1 MRIRKEGMEKKQNQD
16 YSLTADMEKAAYDI
30 LYKTDESLKESEYT
44 YDQKFKQLYFDL
56 EMQREKSP
64 GYPLV
69 KRGIY
74 YCSRMISR
82 QLTNLTDAD
91 YGVLRP
97 VYSVWIIINDIPKAL
112 QYSRYD
118 VSLKGTGSLAQE
130 SPGYEKRQKAGFD
143 REIEKLESQAGLM
156 HVCLVFLSEDFLEM
170 GEEGDALIRYIQSVF
185 VKRAGDPAYNPYAEY
200 SRSIAREAEDSM
212 TIMGM
217 FEKRGEARGEARGII
232 SNGRRHA
239 FSDAMII
246 EDIAALTG
254 CSQKEA
260 EQILRDFDAA
270 QP

>member
-97 VYSVWIIINDIPKAL
+97 FIP
-112 QYSRYD
+112 Y
-118 VSLKGTGSLAQE
+118 
-130 SPGYEKRQKAGFD
+130 
-143 REIEKLESQAGLM
+143 GL
-156 HVCLVFLSEDFLEM
+156 S
-170 GEEGDALIRYIQSVF
+170 
-185 VKRAGDPAYNPYAEY
+185 
-200 SRSIAREAEDSM
+200 SM
-212 TIMGM
+212 T
-217 FEKRGEARGEARGII
+217 
-232 SNGRRHA
+232 SQRHCSIPDMMCPSKA
-239 FSDAMII
+239 Q
-246 EDIAALTG
+246 AALRRNHLDMERDRRLGLTG
-254 CSQKEA
+254 KLKNWKA
-260 EQILRDFDAA
+260 RPA
-270 QP
+270 

>member
-130 SPGYEKRQKAGFD
+130 SPGYGKRQKAGFD

-217 FEKRGEARGEARGII
+217 FEKRGEARGII

-239 FSDAMII
+239 FSDAVII